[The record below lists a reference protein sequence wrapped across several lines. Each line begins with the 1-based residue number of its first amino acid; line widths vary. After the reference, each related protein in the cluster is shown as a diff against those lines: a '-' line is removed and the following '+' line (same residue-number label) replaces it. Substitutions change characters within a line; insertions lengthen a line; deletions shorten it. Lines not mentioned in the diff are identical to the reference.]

1 MEGTI
6 YISGKITGVKD
17 LNRDKF
23 SLAEKKF
30 KDLGYV
36 VINPHKIKL
45 RKGQQSSW
53 KNYMINDIAVLL
65 KYCDKVAV
73 LDDWADS
80 KGATTEI
87 FLAQQF
93 GIEVIYAETLKP
105 FNRKLSLTSSV
116 DLRDG

>member
-6 YISGKITGVKD
+6 YISGKMTGVEN
-17 LNRDKF
+17 LNREKF
-23 SLAEKKF
+23 ERAENKF
-30 KDLGYV
+30 KGLDYV

-45 RKGQQSSW
+45 RKGQKPDW
-53 KNYMINDIAVLL
+53 KNYMINDIAILL

-80 KGATTEI
+80 KGAKIEI

-93 GIEVIYAETLKP
+93 GIEIIEADTLKP
-105 FNRKLSLTSSV
+105 FNRRLSLTSTLEDV
-116 DLRDG
+116 